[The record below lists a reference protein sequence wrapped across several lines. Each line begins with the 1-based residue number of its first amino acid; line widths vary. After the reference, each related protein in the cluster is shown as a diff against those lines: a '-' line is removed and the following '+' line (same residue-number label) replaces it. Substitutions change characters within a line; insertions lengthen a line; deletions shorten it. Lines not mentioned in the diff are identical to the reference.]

1 MREKNLIYS
10 IVESGTADIVLV
22 YFIGTFAMLLLA
34 GAIFFFF
41 IVYQKRLLK
50 KELEINKIK
59 AEQQE
64 EILRNTVQAQEKER
78 KRIAQDL
85 HDEVGAMLSVVKLNV
100 GRIEKKVDDVKPR
113 TLATETKLYLDD
125 VITQVRRISRDLMP
139 PSLEKLGLSFA
150 LEEMVTWINKSD
162 QIKVDIF
169 KSGDPFRVE
178 AKKELAVFRIIQ
190 ELVNNSLKHSN
201 ASKISIKI
209 RFTDKYTAISVAD
222 NGVGF
227 EVDKLESTGLG
238 LKNLESRSELMGAD
252 YKLNSFPGRGTFAI
266 IKLSK

>member
-1 MREKNLIYS
+1 MTEPGN
-10 IVESGTADIVLV
+10 ADIVLV

-59 AEQQE
+59 ADQQE
-64 EILRNTVQAQEKER
+64 EILKNTVQAQEKER
-78 KRIAQDL
+78 KRIARDL

-100 GRIEKKVDDVKPR
+100 SRIEKKVIDAKPR
-113 TLATETKLYLDD
+113 LLASETKTYLDD

-150 LEEMVTWINKSD
+150 VEEMVSWINKSD
-162 QIKVDIF
+162 EIEIGF
-169 KSGDPFRVE
+169 SKSGEPFRFDL
-178 AKKELAVFRIIQ
+178 KKELAVFRIIQ
-190 ELVNNSLKHSN
+190 ELVNNALKHSK
-201 ASKISIKI
+201 ASQIIIKM
-209 RFTDKYTAISVAD
+209 RFAKNYIAVSVAD

-227 EVDKLESTGLG
+227 SIDKLENPGLG
-238 LKNLESRSELMGAD
+238 LKNLESRSELMGGD
-252 YKLNSFPGRGTFAI
+252 YKMKSYPGKGTFAVL
-266 IKLSK
+266 KLSV